1 MKTKKTISPNIVK
14 AQTTINPSGLS
25 IKTSW
30 TVWDGT
36 GLSTSSYT
44 TSYVSCGGFSS
55 IAIQLSSTFAGTLQ
69 VQYNDTREGN
79 SENPRTEYYLPF
91 TKIVANTAPSQF
103 WVLPI
108 KGFRVRLTIIPSE
121 ATTTTDTCI
130 SNSILGN
137 NNNFLI
143 V

>member
-55 IAIQLSSTFAGTLQ
+55 IAIQLKST
-69 VQYNDTREGN
+69 N
-79 SENPRTEYYLPF
+79 
-91 TKIVANTAPSQF
+91 
-103 WVLPI
+103 
-108 KGFRVRLTIIPSE
+108 
-121 ATTTTDTCI
+121 
-130 SNSILGN
+130 
-137 NNNFLI
+137 
-143 V
+143 